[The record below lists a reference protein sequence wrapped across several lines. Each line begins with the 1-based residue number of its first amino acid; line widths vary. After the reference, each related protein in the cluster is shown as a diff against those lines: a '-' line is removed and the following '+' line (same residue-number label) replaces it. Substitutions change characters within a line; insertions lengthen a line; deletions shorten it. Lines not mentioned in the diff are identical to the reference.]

1 MWTITQTLRE
11 IIDATMEADAFE
23 CRQNG
28 SSNADLFD
36 FSSGWGAI
44 VHDVLI
50 TASMMATTYAINL
63 KVQPEI
69 IR

>member
-1 MWTITQTLRE
+1 MHCVVWTITQTLRE
-11 IIDATMEADAFE
+11 IDATMEADAFE
-23 CRQNG
+23 CRRNG

-50 TASMMATTYAINL
+50 TASMMMMATTYAIS
-63 KVQPEI
+63 
-69 IR
+69 